1 MKASFD
7 IQGMSCAA
15 CQAHVQKAVEKLDG
29 TSDVQVSLLSNRMTC
44 RIDESKCTP
53 GQIEQAVR
61 KAGYGARLRDGTS
74 PAKEKEKEPGTE
86 GENPARLIASFAF
99 LILLMYVSMGHMM
112 WGFPVPPVFS
122 HMENPVGFGLVQ
134 MLLVLPILVLNRR
147 YFVSGFTKL
156 YRLHPNMDTLIAL
169 GSAISFLYG
178 IYCLF
183 RMSLGQTGYAH
194 YLYFE
199 SSGMILVFV
208 SLGKY
213 LESLSKRKTTQAIRR
228 LMDLAPKTAHV
239 VRDGEETEIPASE
252 VRVGDTVVLRSGD
265 RVPVD
270 GTVLE
275 GSGSLDQATLTGES
289 VPVYK
294 ETGDTVLSSTVLTS
308 GYIRFRA
315 DKVGEDTTF
324 AGIVRLVEEASNSK
338 APISRLADRIS
349 GIFVPV
355 ILGIAL
361 LVFAGNLLYIH
372 LASPAYV
379 ENAFETALNFA
390 VTVIVIACP
399 CALGL
404 ATPVAIMVGSGKGAE
419 MGLLIRNAEILEKTH
434 KIGTVILDK
443 TGTVT
448 EGVPVVTDY
457 IPYAGQDHKDVLYAL
472 ESMSSHP
479 LADAVCRFCR
489 TEAKPA
495 GNVEEFETVPG
506 FGIRG
511 RIGQDRYAV
520 GNLHAAEELP
530 DELRKDYDR
539 LSASGKTPLILARN
553 GRAEALIAVA
563 DRIKPG
569 SAEAVRMLKEEG
581 VHVVMLTGDN
591 RSTAEAVARE
601 AGVDEV
607 ISDVL
612 PAGKRDVVRAQQAA
626 RKGLVAMVGDGVND
640 APALMEADVGIAIG
654 SGTDVAMESSDI
666 VLLRNDLR
674 DVVGA
679 MKLSR
684 RTIGTI
690 KRGLFWAFFY
700 NSVCVLLSTGLFYY
714 LSAGAFRME
723 PMYGAIAMS
732 LSSVSVVLNALTINF
747 FRFHPESHP
756 ARNLPDVP
764 SSDGAPEKHKEEIN
778 MQEIVLKV
786 KGMMCMHCVAHVEEA
801 CRKVEG
807 VVEAKASLET
817 DSVTVKC
824 REGTDRAA
832 IGKAI
837 AEAGYEVV

>member
-1 MKASFD
+1 MFP
-7 IQGMSCAA
+7 
-15 CQAHVQKAVEKLDG
+15 VQKL
-29 TSDVQVSLLSNRMTC
+29 
-44 RIDESKCTP
+44 
-53 GQIEQAVR
+53 
-61 KAGYGARLRDGTS
+61 
-74 PAKEKEKEPGTE
+74 
-86 GENPARLIASFAF
+86 
-99 LILLMYVSMGHMM
+99 
-112 WGFPVPPVFS
+112 
-122 HMENPVGFGLVQ
+122 
-134 MLLVLPILVLNRR
+134 
-147 YFVSGFTKL
+147 
-156 YRLHPNMDTLIAL
+156 
-169 GSAISFLYG
+169 
-178 IYCLF
+178 CL
-183 RMSLGQTGYAH
+183 
-194 YLYFE
+194 
-199 SSGMILVFV
+199 
-208 SLGKY
+208 
-213 LESLSKRKTTQAIRR
+213 
-228 LMDLAPKTAHV
+228 
-239 VRDGEETEIPASE
+239 
-252 VRVGDTVVLRSGD
+252 
-265 RVPVD
+265 
-270 GTVLE
+270 
-275 GSGSLDQATLTGES
+275 
-289 VPVYK
+289 
-294 ETGDTVLSSTVLTS
+294 
-308 GYIRFRA
+308 RFR
-315 DKVGEDTTF
+315 
-324 AGIVRLVEEASNSK
+324 
-338 APISRLADRIS
+338 SRP
-349 GIFVPV
+349 GIFIGSFIGSV
-355 ILGIAL
+355 I
-361 LVFAGNLLYIH
+361 
-372 LASPAYV
+372 
-379 ENAFETALNFA
+379 
-390 VTVIVIACP
+390 
-399 CALGL
+399 
-404 ATPVAIMVGSGKGAE
+404 GADFFWF
-419 MGLLIRNAEILEKTH
+419 T
-434 KIGTVILDK
+434 
-443 TGTVT
+443 
-448 EGVPVVTDY
+448 
-457 IPYAGQDHKDVLYAL
+457 
-472 ESMSSHP
+472 
-479 LADAVCRFCR
+479 
-489 TEAKPA
+489 
-495 GNVEEFETVPG
+495 
-506 FGIRG
+506 
-511 RIGQDRYAV
+511 
-520 GNLHAAEELP
+520 
-530 DELRKDYDR
+530 
-539 LSASGKTPLILARN
+539 GKTPLILARN

-824 REGTDRAA
+824 REGTDRAPVSVRSGRFCA
-832 IGKAI
+832 LRADCISRPEKASRCPSSSHSI
-837 AEAGYEVV
+837 RRPRSARSRTDAGSACAEN